1 MVMTVSVVFF
11 ICWIPALTSLC
22 VLSFHSVSQ
31 KQGYALH
38 VVSTI
43 LVLFNCTA
51 NPFIYVLVSHRFRRH
66 FKELVCCLGASSKAK
81 VYPTTQ
87 GKDSGS
93 VQPVQIRLVSL
104 ADC

>member
-1 MVMTVSVVFF
+1 MTVSVVFF

-31 KQGYALH
+31 KQGYALN

-66 FKELVCCLGASSKAK
+66 FKELVCCVRASSNAK
-81 VYPTTQ
+81 VYPTTE